1 MAVYE
6 YIEKTK
12 QSKLDP
18 FEETLLAMD
27 AAKKSLSVMQQW
39 LASQRV
45 IISCNS

>member
-1 MAVYE
+1 MNTL
-6 YIEKTK
+6 KK
-12 QSKLDP
+12 QRQSKLDP
-18 FEETLLAMD
+18 FEETFLAMD